1 MAQNLTADSQ
11 AALNAVKSFQIYPVK
26 IEGMQ
31 AQPAQ
36 QQPKIS
42 LANMAAAEDSFS
54 YLIPGSSEKHRR
66 APNWTDGEMK
76 ALLFV
81 WEEFHNELKSSKRNA
96 KVYEKMSQR
105 FFQLTGEQRFK
116 EEIKMKITN
125 MSFQYRRLK
134 ATQADNGEEPDWPYY
149 KTIEKI
155 LNKPVENGRI
165 NNMEYNV
172 AMAGPSSSSLG
183 DSQLQSEDGIV
194 EFIPEYTGSSDEM
207 EIKQELESLSSDS
220 ELIQGSS
227 LHSSG
232 KKRLSDKKQLQLKRK
247 KLRLMQSML
256 QEQKRSSR
264 ALEEMC
270 REVRRALHQQN
281 LIQVQCLQMQERMMN
296 LMERMIQLPS
306 ASAQTRHHLD
316 PGNN

>member
-1 MAQNLTADSQ
+1 MAQNLTADSN
-11 AALNAVKSFQIYPVK
+11 AAPSAVKAFQIHPVK

-31 AQPAQ
+31 PAQPAH
-36 QQPKIS
+36 QPKIS

-54 YLIPGSSEKHRR
+54 YLTPGSSEKHRR

-81 WEEFHNELKSSKRNA
+81 WEEFHHELKSSKRNA

-134 ATQADNGEEPDWPYY
+134 ATQADNGDVPDWPYY

-155 LNKPVENGRI
+155 LNNPVENGRI
-165 NNMEYNV
+165 NNMEFNAAV
-172 AMAGPSSSSLG
+172 AGPSTSSPG
-183 DSQLQSEDGIV
+183 DSSQVLHTEDGIV
-194 EFIPEYTGSSDEM
+194 EFLPEYTGSSDEM
-207 EIKQELESLSSDS
+207 EIKQELDSLSSDS
-220 ELIQGSS
+220 DLIQA
-227 LHSSG
+227 LQSSG
-232 KKRLSDKKQLQLKRK
+232 KKRLTDKKQLQLKRK
-247 KLRLMQSML
+247 KLRLMQCML
-256 QEQKRSSR
+256 QEQRRSSR

-281 LIQVQCLQMQERMMN
+281 LVQVQCLQMQERMMN
-296 LMERMIQLPS
+296 LMERMITLPS
-306 ASAQTRHHLD
+306 ASSQSRLHD
-316 PGNN
+316 PNNH